1 MNAFHRR
8 GAEAFVTLDQSEIR
22 ELAHPNAC
30 AAAAQSLAE
39 ARVAP
44 GQITA
49 LHRHSETEELYHILA
64 GEGLMVLG
72 DARFSVI
79 PGDTVVIPPGTP
91 HCIENPGEETL
102 RFLCCCAPAYSD
114 DDTELLPAPSQP

>member
-22 ELAHPNAC
+22 ELAHPKAC

-49 LHRHSETEELYHILA
+49 LHRHGKTEELYHILA

-72 DARFSVI
+72 GRAFPRDPR
-79 PGDTVVIPPGTP
+79 
-91 HCIENPGEETL
+91 
-102 RFLCCCAPAYSD
+102 
-114 DDTELLPAPSQP
+114 